1 MKKRII
7 SVFICFLVLL
17 LMLPS
22 VTLSVSAASDFEV
35 EDGVLLSYSGKSKS
49 ITIPADV
56 SFIADSVFEN
66 NSTLESVNLNNVS
79 VIGNKAFY
87 GCTSLK
93 TVTGDDNV
101 SSCGAYAFFDTPFGQ
116 NYAGSALIIGSVLVS
131 SKASG
136 SYTVPSSVKSIAP
149 YAFVSN
155 QGITSVAM
163 GDTVSS
169 IGEGAFY
176 DCSALKSVTVS
187 PSVSYI
193 GPFAFEGTK
202 YLSSVR
208 DEFLVLGN
216 GILVDVNTNASEVKI
231 PEGVKQLVGGLFY
244 RNTNL
249 VTVDIPD
256 TVTAIGMRAFIGC
269 TSLKSAQLP
278 SKLVLLDK
286 EAFYNCTSLKSVVIP
301 KSVEIMGDS
310 VFLGCT
316 SLATVENYSSAPI
329 SSGLFAGCTSLKY
342 VKNASKTEYVGSYAF
357 YNCSSLA
364 EVSMPDTVSFIHR
377 TSFEGCNKLS
387 VHCYLK
393 SYAGEYIK
401 NKGIKVYEIGD
412 ANNDRTLNIKDATHI
427 QKATAGLVTLDFVS
441 GLKADA
447 DFSGQ
452 INVRDATHIQK
463 KIAGII

>member
-7 SVFICFLVLL
+7 SVFFVLL
-17 LMLPS
+17 LVCVSLPF
-22 VTLSVSAASDFEV
+22 SVSAASDFKV
-35 EDGVLLSYSGKSKS
+35 EDGVLLSYSGKSTN

-56 SFIADSVFEN
+56 SYIADSVFEN
-66 NSTLESVNLNNVS
+66 NKTLESVNLNNVS
-79 VIGNKAFY
+79 IIGNKAFY

-101 SSCGAYAFFDTPFGQ
+101 SSCGAYAFFGTPFGQ
-116 NYAGSALIIGSVLVS
+116 NYAGSALVIGTVLVS

-136 SYTVPSSVKSIAP
+136 SFTVPSSVKSIAP

-155 QGITSVAM
+155 EGITSVTL
-163 GDTVSS
+163 GDTVVSV
-169 IGEGAFY
+169 GEGAFY
-176 DCSALKSVTVS
+176 DCSALNSVTVS

-208 DEFLVLGN
+208 DEFLILGN

-231 PEGVKQLVGGLFY
+231 PEGVKELVGGLFY

-249 VTVDIPD
+249 VKVHIPQS
-256 TVTAIGMRAFIGC
+256 VTAIGMRAFIGC
-269 TSLKSAQLP
+269 TSLKSIQLP
-278 SKLVLLDK
+278 SELVLLDK

-316 SLATVENYSSAPI
+316 SLESVQNFSGAPI

-342 VKNASKTEYVGSYAF
+342 VMNASDTEYVGSYAF
-357 YNCSSLA
+357 YNCSSLTEA
-364 EVSMPDTVSFIHR
+364 SLPDTVSFIHS
-377 TSFEGCNKLS
+377 TAFDGCSKLS
-387 VHCYLK
+387 VHCYLN
-393 SYAGEYIK
+393 SYAGEHLK

-412 ANNDRTLNIKDATHI
+412 ANNDKTLNIKDATHI
-427 QKATAGLVTLDFVS
+427 QKATAGLVTLDFS
-441 GLKADA
+441 SALKADV

-452 INVRDATHIQK
+452 VNVRDATHIQK